1 MGPVFEFELTEQHIK
16 LLRSSYVEWGDGE
29 WGAPCIDGK
38 RPYGNSDLAQDMAR
52 KLDMDDKSLTDDDE
66 VRLLEL
72 HQQTMTALQIVLV
85 TGEFR
90 PGQYRLRDIYDRRS
104 WERVSQ

>member
-1 MGPVFEFELTEQHIK
+1 
-16 LLRSSYVEWGDGE
+16 
-29 WGAPCIDGK
+29 
-38 RPYGNSDLAQDMAR
+38 MAR